1 MTQIVSGCCCRLD
14 ADIVRG
20 TVFAADLLRRPRM
33 DDEPE
38 VSELERVAEWRQRK
52 VDAKTS
58 DAQSAKAAR
67 QLQKLANDLRAAP
80 NAKLLEEYR
89 CVCNWLSESDGISDF
104 VLRAQDYREMIGF
117 GEWAETGDDYLRA
130 LIGLAQETFGMG

>member
-1 MTQIVSGCCCRLD
+1 
-14 ADIVRG
+14 
-20 TVFAADLLRRPRM
+20 M
-33 DDEPE
+33 DDEQPE

-52 VDAKTS
+52 VDAKPS
-58 DAQSAKAAR
+58 DTQSAKAAR
-67 QLQKLANDLRAAP
+67 QLLKLADDLRTAP

-89 CVCNWLSESDGISDF
+89 CVWNWLSESDGISDF

-130 LIGLAQETFGMG
+130 LIGLAQHTFGMG

>member
-1 MTQIVSGCCCRLD
+1 VVAATQ
-14 ADIVRG
+14 G
-20 TVFAADLLRRPRM
+20 TNRM
-33 DDEPE
+33 EDELPE

-52 VDAKTS
+52 VDAKPS
-58 DAQSAKAAR
+58 DRQSAKAAQ
-67 QLQKLANDLRAAP
+67 QLLKLADDLRQAP

-89 CVCNWLSESDGISDF
+89 CVCNWLAESDGISDF
-104 VLRAQDYREMIGF
+104 VLRAQDYREMIGL

>member
-1 MTQIVSGCCCRLD
+1 
-14 ADIVRG
+14 
-20 TVFAADLLRRPRM
+20 M
-33 DDEPE
+33 DDDTPE
-38 VSELERVAEWRQRK
+38 IGELERVAEWRLRK
-52 VDAKTS
+52 VDANPA

-67 QLQKLANDLRAAP
+67 QLQKLADDLRRAP
-80 NAKLLEEYR
+80 DAKLLEEYR